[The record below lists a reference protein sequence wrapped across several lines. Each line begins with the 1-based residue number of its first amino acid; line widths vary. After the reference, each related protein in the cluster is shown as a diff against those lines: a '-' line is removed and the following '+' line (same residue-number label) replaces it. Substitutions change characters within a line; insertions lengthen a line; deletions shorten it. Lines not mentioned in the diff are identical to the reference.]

1 MGELYVSFLL
11 GIDIGTT
18 SVKCVLFDQK
28 GGIVASARSEYGL
41 SMPKP
46 EFVEVEAGTYWNALK
61 RSLDAVFNFSNTD
74 AKDILGIGVS
84 SQGET
89 FMALDK
95 DFEPLGRAIVWLD
108 NRSKEEARLIEGEFG
123 VDDTYRI
130 TGQNDIVPTWTA
142 TKILWLR
149 RNEPSLFE
157 RVNKYLLLGDY
168 VVYRL
173 TGRFVTEHSILSSSL
188 LFDIN
193 RRKWWG
199 EILHFLGIGEDQLP
213 EPRPS
218 GIPVGNVAREAAVET
233 GLSTSSIVSTGAYDQ
248 AANAIGAGN
257 VEPGVITETTGAAM
271 ALVATTDR
279 VILDPLRRMPC
290 HHHAVQGKYFLQP
303 WCQTAGAILR
313 WYRDNFG
320 ASEMEASRK
329 TGADPYD
336 LLTAEASGI
345 PPGSDGL
352 ILLPHFM
359 GAATPEF
366 NPNAKGVLFGLTP
379 YHGRGHF
386 VRAIMESV
394 AYMLRRNVELLE
406 ELGIKVREIR
416 STGGASKSPLWNQIK
431 ADVLRRPILTVRGDE
446 TAALGAAML
455 AGVATGAF
463 ASLEVA
469 RKSMVSIRERVE
481 PSQTDVEPYD
491 RQYKKYVELYRSVE
505 KLF

>member
-1 MGELYVSFLL
+1 MSYLL
-11 GIDIGTT
+11 GIDLGTT

-28 GGIVASARSEYGL
+28 GEIVASGRSEYEL
-41 SMPKP
+41 SMPRP
-46 EFVEVEAGTYWNALK
+46 EFVEVEAETYWSALK
-61 RSLDAVFNFSNTD
+61 GSLEVVLSLSKAD
-74 AKDILGIGVS
+74 AKDIRGIGVS

-89 FMALDK
+89 FIALGK
-95 DFEPLGRAIVWLD
+95 DCKPLGRAIVWLD
-108 NRSKEEARLIEGEFG
+108 NRAKEEARLIKEEFG
-123 VDDTYRI
+123 VDEAYRI

-142 TKILWLR
+142 TKILWLK
-149 RNEPSLFE
+149 RNEPLLFE
-157 RVNKYLLLGDY
+157 RVNKYLLLEDY
-168 VVYRL
+168 VIYRL
-173 TGRFVTEHSILSSSL
+173 TGKFVTEHSILSSSL

-193 RRKWWG
+193 HRKWWE
-199 EILHFLGIGEDQLP
+199 EILHLLGISEDQLP
-213 EPRPS
+213 EPKHS
-218 GIPVGNVAREAAVET
+218 GVPVGNLTPKAAKET

-257 VEPGVITETTGAAM
+257 IETGVITETTGAAM
-271 ALVATTDR
+271 ALVATTER
-279 VILDPLRRMPC
+279 IILDPLRRMPC
-290 HHHAVQGKYFLQP
+290 HHHAVRGKYFLQP
-303 WCQTAGAILR
+303 WCQTAGTILR

-320 ASEMEASRK
+320 TLEVEDAKK

-359 GAATPEF
+359 GAASPEL
-366 NPNAKGVLFGLTP
+366 NPDAKGVLFGLTP
-379 YHGRGHF
+379 YHGKGHF

-416 STGGASKSPLWNQIK
+416 STGGASKSDLWNQIK
-431 ADVLRRPILTVRGDE
+431 ADVLRRPILAVRGE
-446 TAALGAAML
+446 EVAALGVAML

-463 ASLEVA
+463 ASLEDA
-469 RKSMVSIRERVE
+469 GKSMVSLKERLA
-481 PSQTDVEPYD
+481 PSQTNGEIYD
-491 RQYKKYVELYRSVE
+491 ERYKRYVELYDSVE